1 MNMKLESHDDAGP
14 ASSLIELLGDIP
26 ASKSVPE
33 IAGATARLTVETLG
47 AAAAVVVDGMDP
59 IGIYPPNLRP
69 EFVTELC
76 DGWNGWPQGPNTSSA
91 RGLVTTRTPLPTA
104 TLVGIISGWAPAM
117 NIRSEDLAL
126 VATVT
131 DARINQAGG
140 PGPGP
145 NNGHALALQPEQS
158 QMMVESVPAAVYIAE
173 IGDQGMWIYVSPQI
187 ESILGYTPEEW
198 TSEKDLWYESIHPD
212 DREYPHLFEDE
223 RLIGLDIHWPA
234 EYRLR
239 TKDGHYVWIHDEAR
253 LIRSGDGPTYW
264 YGFLQDIT
272 RRKSAEGEAR
282 IQTEQQLLIATIG
295 ELAVRGETPSALIR
309 LAADSIADLDGV
321 VEASVFEQKS
331 FEKINLR
338 YRSGGRGGVD
348 EFPYVSDRFPGDHL
362 AAGKVLTIPDWFEDD
377 RLEPFLELLPDDV
390 RSSILI
396 SISGTR
402 EQFGLL
408 AVSSDRPG
416 RFTGQDANFL
426 RALSS
431 VLGNAIERHR
441 ADDLLRH
448 RLEHDQLTGLPNREL
463 FTKHLNQAMNRAR
476 ASGGI
481 TGLLFLD
488 VDHFKVI
495 NDGIGHHA
503 GDELLKKLA
512 AVLTA
517 GVRQGDTVARF
528 GGDEFSVVLAKVKDR
543 QDATD
548 AANRLLEEIS
558 KPIVVEGSER
568 YITASVGVAL
578 YSPGSGG
585 IKEAEDLIREADAA
599 MYRAK
604 ELGREQIQVY
614 GQPIRDRAIR
624 RLEVERELHVAIE
637 NDQLTVVYQP
647 VVSLRTGR
655 ISAFEALVRWNH
667 PEKGLLRPA
676 EFVPIAESTD
686 LITQIDSWV
695 LCEAARQAGIW
706 NRDRPDDS
714 VITVSAN
721 ASARQIANPRLPGLV
736 SELLEEHGLRPE
748 HIALEITE
756 TVLVDS
762 TTNSEISRVLNQLD
776 RLGVRL
782 ALDDFGT
789 GFSSLAYLS
798 EFPLYGIK
806 IDRAFVRRLV
816 RGDPKGSAI
825 ANAMVHIGRA
835 LSLVVIA
842 EAVTEES
849 DLDKVRELGC
859 HAAQGRYFTGPIP
872 ADEASVLLADQPP
885 WLEKRPA

>member
-1 MNMKLESHDDAGP
+1 MTLKLESHDDAGP

-26 ASKSVPE
+26 ASKSVAE
-33 IAGATARLTVETLG
+33 IAEAAARLTVETLG
-47 AAAAVVVDGMDP
+47 AAAAVVVDGPDP
-59 IGIYPPNLRP
+59 IGTYPPNLRP
-69 EFVTELC
+69 EFVAELC
-76 DGWNGWPQGPNTSSA
+76 DGWDGTTQGPATRSA
-91 RGLVTTRTPLPTA
+91 RGLVTTRTSLPT
-104 TLVGIISGWAPAM
+104 TTSIGIVTGWAPA
-117 NIRSEDLAL
+117 IDPRTEDLAL
-126 VATVT
+126 VATVA
-131 DARINQAGG
+131 DARIHQAVG
-140 PGPGP
+140 PGPKP
-145 NNGHALALQPEQS
+145 ANGRALSLRPEQS
-158 QMMVESVPAAVYIAE
+158 QALVESVPAAVYIAE
-173 IGDQGMWIYVSPQI
+173 IGDQGKWIYVSPQI
-187 ESILGYTPEEW
+187 EAILGYTPEEW
-198 TSEKDLWYESIHPD
+198 TADSGLWYESIHPD
-212 DREYPHLFEDE
+212 DREYPHVFEDE

-239 TKDGHYVWIHDEAR
+239 TKDGHYVWIHDEGR
-253 LIRSGDGPTYW
+253 LIKSGDQPPHW
-264 YGFLQDIT
+264 HGFLQDVS
-272 RRKSAEGEAR
+272 RRKAADGSARVQA
-282 IQTEQQLLIATIG
+282 EQQLLIASIG

-309 LAADSIADLDGV
+309 MAADSIAELDGI
-321 VEASVFEQKS
+321 VEAAVFEQKS
-331 FEKINLR
+331 FERINLR

-348 EFPYVSDRFPGDHL
+348 EFPYVADRFPGDHL
-362 AAGKVLTIPDWFEDD
+362 ASGKVLTIPDWYADR
-377 RLEPFLELLPDDV
+377 RLESFHELLPDDI

-396 SISGTR
+396 SIGGAR
-402 EQFGLL
+402 QQFGLL
-408 AVSSDRPG
+408 AVSSDKPG
-416 RFTGQDANFL
+416 RFTAQDASFL
-426 RALSS
+426 RAISS

-448 RLEHDQLTGLPNREL
+448 RLEHDPLTGLPNREL
-463 FTKHLNQAMNRAR
+463 FTKHLNRAMDTAR
-476 ASGGI
+476 ASGGL
-481 TGLLFLD
+481 TGLLFVD

-512 AVLTA
+512 GVLTA
-517 GVRQGDTVARF
+517 GVREGDTVARF
-528 GGDEFSVVLAKVKDR
+528 GGDEFSVVLAKVMDR
-543 QDATD
+543 DDATE
-548 AANRLLEEIS
+548 AANRLLEDIS
-558 KPIVVEGSER
+558 RPIMIEGSER
-568 YITASVGVAL
+568 YVTASVGVAL

-585 IKEAEDLIREADAA
+585 TKNAEDLIREADAA

-614 GQPIRDRAIR
+614 GRPIRDRAIR

-637 NDQLTVVYQP
+637 NGQLAAVYQP
-647 VVSLRTGR
+647 LVSLRTGR

-686 LITQIDSWV
+686 LITQIDSWI
-695 LCEAARQAGIW
+695 LGDAARQAARW
-706 NRDRPDDS
+706 NRDRTDGS

-721 ASARQIANPRLPGLV
+721 ASARQIGNPRLPGLV
-736 SELLEEHGLRPE
+736 AGLLEEHQLRPE
-748 HIALEITE
+748 HLALEITE

-762 TTNSEISRVLNQLD
+762 TVNSEISRVLDQLD
-776 RLGVRL
+776 RLGIRL

-842 EAVTEES
+842 EAVTEQS

-859 HAAQGRYFTGPIP
+859 HAAQGRYFTGPVS
-872 ADEASVLLADQPP
+872 ADDATALLLDQPH
-885 WLEKRPA
+885 WLEPRKP

>member
-1 MNMKLESHDDAGP
+1 MKLKLQSHDDAGS

-26 ASKSVPE
+26 ASKSVSE
-33 IAGATARLTVETLG
+33 IAESAARLTVETLG
-47 AAAAVVVDGMDP
+47 AAAAIVVDGPDP
-59 IGIYPPNLRP
+59 IGSYPPNLRP
-69 EFVTELC
+69 EFVAELC
-76 DGWNGWPQGPNTSSA
+76 GGWDGSTRGPSTRSA
-91 RGLVTTRTPLPTA
+91 RGLVTTRTSLPTA
-104 TLVGIISGWAPAM
+104 TPIGIISGWAPAI
-117 NIRSEDLAL
+117 NPRSDDLAL
-126 VATVT
+126 VATVA
-131 DARINQAGG
+131 DARIHQATGHRMG
-140 PGPGP
+140 PGKGR
-145 NNGHALALQPEQS
+145 ALAPRPEQS
-158 QMMVESVPAAVYIAE
+158 QLMVESVPAAVYIAE
-173 IGDQGMWIYVSPQI
+173 IGDQGKWVYVSPQI

-198 TSEKDLWYESIHPD
+198 TADPELWYDSIHPD
-212 DREYPHLFEDE
+212 DREYPHVFEDE

-239 TKDGHYVWIHDEAR
+239 TKNGQYIWIHDEAR
-253 LIRSGDGPTYW
+253 LIKSGDEPPHW
-264 YGFLQDIT
+264 FGFLQDIT
-272 RRKSAEGEAR
+272 RRKAAEAR
-282 IQTEQQLLIATIG
+282 SRTQNEQQLLIASIG
-295 ELAVRGETPSALIR
+295 EMAIKGETPSALIR
-309 LAADSIADLDGV
+309 MAADSIAELDGV
-321 VEASVFEQKS
+321 VETTVFEQNS
-331 FEKINLR
+331 LERINLR
-338 YRSGGRGGVD
+338 YRSGGRGGTD
-348 EFPYVSDRFPGDHL
+348 EYEYASDRFPGEQL
-362 AAGKVLTIPDWFEDD
+362 VAGKVLMIPDWFADK
-377 RLEPFLELLPDDV
+377 RLEPFLELLPSDI

-402 EQFGLL
+402 QQFGLL
-408 AVSSDRPG
+408 AISSDQPG
-416 RFTGQDANFL
+416 RFTAQDASFL
-426 RALSS
+426 RAISS

-448 RLEHDQLTGLPNREL
+448 RLEHDPLTGLPNREL
-463 FTKHLNQAMNRAR
+463 FTKHLNSAMEKARAR
-476 ASGGI
+476 GGL

-503 GDELLKKLA
+503 GDELLRKLSE
-512 AVLTA
+512 VLTA
-517 GVRQGDTVARF
+517 GVREGDTVARF

-543 QDATD
+543 EDATE
-548 AANRLLEEIS
+548 AATRLLEDIS
-558 KPIVVEGSER
+558 RPIFIEGSER

-585 IKEAEDLIREADAA
+585 AKTAEDLIREADAA

-614 GQPIRDRAIR
+614 GRPIRDRAIR
-624 RLEVERELHVAIE
+624 RLEVERELHVALD
-637 NDQLTVVYQP
+637 NRQLTVVYQP

-695 LCEAARQAGIW
+695 LGEAARQAGLW
-706 NRDRPDDS
+706 NRERTDGS

-736 SELLEEHGLRPE
+736 ADLLEEHHLLPE
-748 HIALEITE
+748 YIALEITE

-762 TTNSEISRVLNQLD
+762 TTNSEISRVLDQLD
-776 RLGVRL
+776 RLGIRL

-859 HAAQGRYFTGPIP
+859 HAAQGRYFAGPGT
-872 ADEASVLLADQPP
+872 AEEATALLLDQPP
-885 WLEKRPA
+885 WLEKRKA